1 MVQHTA
7 HDERPAPARR
17 RAGRRRAVLYGSGAV
32 AVLLGAAS
40 LALPAPYVVESPGP
54 TFNTIGELR
63 NKPLIDI
70 PGRTTYPA
78 TGELDL
84 TTVYVSG
91 GPNAPVS
98 FLEVLA
104 GWLDPSRS
112 VSPVELVYPP
122 GTTGQQVNEQNSA
135 AMTSSQ
141 EASVAAA
148 FDYLGVD
155 FSQKLSVAGFAEGS
169 ASKDVLRVGD
179 AIETVNGKA
188 VTDIEVL
195 RGELNAS
202 GGHAVDLGVRRDGA
216 RITEKIAPKAN
227 PEGVYQLGVALRIDY
242 SFPYQV
248 KIQLDN
254 VGGPSA
260 GMMFALGIIDK
271 LTPGPMTGGKH
282 IAGTGTID
290 SDGDVGPIGGIAQK
304 MLGAADRGASVF
316 LAPAENCSE
325 VVGHVPD
332 GMQVVKVAT
341 LKEAVDAVTL
351 IGQGK
356 DSSALPS
363 CS

>member
-1 MVQHTA
+1 MVQQTA

-17 RAGRRRAVLYGSGAV
+17 RAGRRRAVLLGSGAA
-32 AVLLGAAS
+32 AVLLGLAA

-54 TFNTIGELR
+54 TFNTIGELQKR
-63 NKPLIDI
+63 PLIEI

-78 TGELDL
+78 TGDLDL

-91 GPNAPVS
+91 GPNAPVT

-104 GWLDPSRS
+104 GWLDPARS

-122 GTTGQQVNEQNSA
+122 GTTGEQINEQNTA

-141 EASVAAA
+141 ESSVAAA
-148 FDYLGVD
+148 FSYLGVD
-155 FSQKLSVAGFAEGS
+155 YGQKLSVAGFADDS
-169 ASKDVLRVGD
+169 ASKGVLKVGD
-179 AIETVNGKA
+179 AIETVNGKT
-188 VTDIEVL
+188 VKDIDVL

-202 GGHAVDLGVRRDGA
+202 GGQAVDLGVRRNGE

-227 PEGVYQLGVALRIDY
+227 PQGVYQLGVALRIAY

-260 GMMFALGIIDK
+260 GMMFALGIVDK

-282 IAGTGTID
+282 FAGTGTID
-290 SDGDVGPIGGIAQK
+290 ADGEVGPIGGIAQK
-304 MLGAADRGASVF
+304 MLGAAERGATVF
-316 LAPAENCSE
+316 LAPADNCGE
-325 VVGHVPD
+325 VSGHVPD
-332 GMQVVKVAT
+332 HMQVVKVST
-341 LKEAVDAVTL
+341 LTEAVDAVTL

-363 CS
+363 CG